1 MIRFH
6 TTLAAAVVLLAGCA
20 PVLPP
25 ETATRPLPP
34 PWTDPVDSVEL
45 DALCASGNA
54 PVACRK
60 LAVRFFREGDLDG
73 ARRALSGGGC
83 NGAASDACW
92 RWGAAFTV
100 SDRVFGDTHLAKV
113 MFEAGCESGSMK
125 ACRSLYHSL
134 LEPMPLF
141 PEPPLRE
148 VRLSSAR

>member
-6 TTLAAAVVLLAGCA
+6 AAFAVIALLAGCA
-20 PVLPP
+20 PALPL
-25 ETATRPLPP
+25 ETATRPPPP

-45 DALCASGNA
+45 DALCSSGTA

-73 ARRALSGGGC
+73 ARRALTSGGC
-83 NGAASDACW
+83 NGAAGDACW
-92 RWGAAFTV
+92 RWGTAFAV
-100 SDRVFGDTHLAKV
+100 SDRVHPDGGLAKV

-134 LEPMPLF
+134 LEPVPLF
-141 PEPPLRE
+141 PDAPLRE
-148 VRLSSAR
+148 IRLSSAR